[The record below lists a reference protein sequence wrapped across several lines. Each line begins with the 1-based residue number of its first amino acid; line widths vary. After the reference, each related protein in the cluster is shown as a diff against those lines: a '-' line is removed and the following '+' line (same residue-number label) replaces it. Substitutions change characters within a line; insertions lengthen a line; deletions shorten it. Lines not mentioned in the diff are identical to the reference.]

1 MVEKEQ
7 GEVTM
12 IAVTLDSMCGGKGY
26 SGWCCKSAIFC
37 IGSHDSVTK
46 SVFYKGM
53 SYTCELMTWQ
63 KAAKQ
68 SGAIMIDQK
77 HSTVSTKHMM
87 VMVMVHRLLCGNVQ
101 LTNPI

>member
-1 MVEKEQ
+1 MVKREQ

-12 IAVTLDSMCGGKGY
+12 IAVTLDSMFGGRGC

-37 IGSHDSVTK
+37 IASHDSVTK
-46 SVFYKGM
+46 FVVHNGM

-68 SGAIMIDQK
+68 TGAIIIDQK

-87 VMVMVHRLLCGNVQ
+87 VMVHRLLCGNVK
-101 LTNPI
+101 LTKPI